1 MVWAHKYRGF
11 GEHTDS
17 AEVTDMFNFPVGQM
31 SDFKEE
37 VSTNNNNC
45 VHSTFFFRVVV
56 KTKHIICIL
65 QIVSFTTDYQR
76 MDVYDV
82 LRPGVQSLELYRR
95 SLLNDGSYE
104 SMNPEFFAPDRIVFL
119 DGTSQK

>member
-1 MVWAHKYRGF
+1 
-11 GEHTDS
+11 
-17 AEVTDMFNFPVGQM
+17 
-31 SDFKEE
+31 
-37 VSTNNNNC
+37 
-45 VHSTFFFRVVV
+45 
-56 KTKHIICIL
+56 
-65 QIVSFTTDYQR
+65 

-119 DGTSQK
+119 DGKPQK